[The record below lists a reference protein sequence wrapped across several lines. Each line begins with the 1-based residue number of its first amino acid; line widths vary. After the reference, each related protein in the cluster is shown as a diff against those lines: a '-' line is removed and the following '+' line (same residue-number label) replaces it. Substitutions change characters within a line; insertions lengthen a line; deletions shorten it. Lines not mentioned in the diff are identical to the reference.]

1 MVKPREVKLIPHSLM
16 MYIIMKLLLYVSPRQ
31 NRASR
36 KEAKLLV
43 NAVATPAAKAIAL
56 LTT

>member
-1 MVKPREVKLIPHSLM
+1 M

-36 KEAKLLV
+36 KVAKLLV
-43 NAVATPAAKAIAL
+43 KAVATPAAKANAL